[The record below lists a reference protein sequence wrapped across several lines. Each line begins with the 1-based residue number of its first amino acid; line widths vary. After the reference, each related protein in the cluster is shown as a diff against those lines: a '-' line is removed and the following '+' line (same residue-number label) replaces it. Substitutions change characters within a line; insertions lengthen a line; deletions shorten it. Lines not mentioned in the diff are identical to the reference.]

1 MFFTPRH
8 IKEGKHYRHALKR
21 LIHYK
26 EDILAEKDLVVLRD
40 LLAKLKQALKS
51 RKRDQ
56 IYGVRDEIERA
67 VGRIAPPAK
76 DAGWRENVEVFLVA
90 IVIAAGVRA
99 YFLQPFKI
107 PTGSMQPTLFG
118 IVGTPTPTSP
128 PIPSP
133 ERFSSSGS
141 AGPPSTSWQRRTT
154 SFWSSRK

>member
-26 EDILAEKDLVVLRD
+26 EDILPEKDLVALRD
-40 LLAKLKQALKS
+40 LLAKLKQS
-51 RKRDQ
+51 PEDPRRDQ
-56 IYGVRDEIERA
+56 IYAVRDEIERA
-67 VGRIAPPAK
+67 VGRIALRQRIPV
-76 DAGWRENVEVFLVA
+76 GGENVEVFLVA

-118 IVGTPTPTSP
+118 IVGTPTATSP
-128 PIPSP
+128 PNPLAA
-133 ERFSSSGS
+133 RGS
-141 AGPPSTSWQRRTT
+141 TRLARPQLHRCHG
-154 SFWSSRK
+154 KGG